1 MGRDR
6 RRLYPLSGVRH
17 PRVPCGRRAAQ
28 AQAGE
33 ARTEIASDGEC
44 CASHPGAGTMTTRRI
59 DKIVLGERHR
69 RDLGDIASLGANVA
83 ELGLLHPIVIRPDGL
98 IDGERRLLAAKALGC
113 TEIPVN
119 VVDLDAVVKGEFAE
133 NAHRKDFTLSE
144 GHQACASADRAGGS
158 QGTTAR
164 PCRTA
169 PGRNSGEA
177 DLRPGR
183 ITERKRHDD

>member
-33 ARTEIASDGEC
+33 ARTEIASDGGC

-59 DKIVLGERHR
+59 DEIVVGERHR
-69 RDLGDIASLGANVA
+69 RDLGDITSLAANLA
-83 ELGLLHPIVIRPDGL
+83 ELGLLHPILIRSDQML
-98 IDGERRLLAAKALGC
+98 IVGERRLLLAAKALGW
-113 TEIPVN
+113 TEITVN

-133 NAHRKDFTLSE
+133 NAHGKDFTLSGAVAMKRPLE
-144 GHQACASADRAGGS
+144 AIERA
-158 QGTTAR
+158 A
-164 PCRTA
+164 A
-169 PGRNSGEA
+169 
-177 DLRPGR
+177 
-183 ITERKRHDD
+183 